1 MYPRAQTVAIFPTN
15 MSHHDQKDIRH
26 SYRVSNR
33 GKASITGKGKG
44 VTMITASDILSAK
57 ILIVDDQPA
66 NVRLLEQMLGAAG
79 YTCVNTTLDPRAV
92 CALHRKHRYDLILL
106 DLQMPGMDGFQV
118 MEGLKEIEN
127 DGYLP
132 ILVVTAQ
139 PGHRLQALTSG
150 AKDFI
155 SKPFDLL
162 EAKTR
167 IHNMLEVRLLYKQLQ
182 ESNQKLES
190 LALHDALTGL
200 PNRQLLLDRIPLAIS
215 HARRNKST
223 MALMYLDLDGFKQ
236 INDTRGHDVGDS
248 LLRMVAARLVAA
260 VRQEDTVARIGG
272 DEFVI
277 AFWGLGQSD
286 GVDRV
291 AAKIIEAVSR
301 PYSIQGRSVSI
312 SASVGVSVYP
322 VHGDDVQALMKS
334 ADLALY
340 DAKHAGKNNYV
351 IAAPADSLAVA

>member
-1 MYPRAQTVAIFPTN
+1 MYPCVQTTVKIPPN
-15 MSHHDQKDIRH
+15 IRNHDQKDSRH
-26 SYRVSNR
+26 SYRVSHR
-33 GKASITGKGKG
+33 GKASIKG
-44 VTMITASDILSAK
+44 VPMITASDILSAK
-57 ILIVDDQPA
+57 ILIVDDQPT

-79 YTCVNTTLDPRAV
+79 YTCVTVTLDPRAV
-92 CALHRKHRYDLILL
+92 CELHRKNRYDLILL

-118 MEGLKEIEN
+118 MESLRETESE
-127 DGYLP
+127 GYLP
-132 ILVVTAQ
+132 ILVITAQ

-155 SKPFDLL
+155 SKPIDLL

-167 IHNMLEVRLLYKQLQ
+167 IHNMLEVRLLYRQLQ
-182 ESNQKLES
+182 DSNQKLKS
-190 LALHDALTGL
+190 MALHDALTGL
-200 PNRQLLLDRIPLAIS
+200 PNRQLLLDRIPLAIA

-236 INDTRGHDVGDS
+236 VNDTLGHDVGDS
-248 LLRMVAARLVAA
+248 LLSMVAARLVAA
-260 VRQEDTVARIGG
+260 VRQEDTVARMGG

-277 AFWGLGQSD
+277 ACWGLGKTD
-286 GVDRV
+286 GAERV
-291 AAKIIEAVSR
+291 AAKIIKAVSR
-301 PYSIQGRSVSI
+301 PYNIQGHSVNI

-322 VHGDDVQALMKS
+322 THGDDAQTLMKS

-351 IAAPADSLAVA
+351 IAAQPDALAVA